1 MLIDISALE
10 IVDSFIGRMLSDIAG
25 IARVLDAET
34 VVVGMRPVVAITL
47 VELGLT
53 LPGVRT
59 ALTVERGMAML
70 PAPPTL
76 DDELDDDEEADGR
89 WRSMS
94 RSRCASDED
103 VVRARHRVRELAQQ
117 AGLRLVDQTKFVTA
131 VSELARNTVIH
142 GGGGQHA
149 AGLLTG
155 RRPPGR
161 VRDVRGR
168 RARASRTSRWRS
180 RDGFSTGTGLG
191 LGFGGAQRLVSEF
204 EVRAANPTG
213 GTIVRVATWR

>member
-1 MLIDISALE
+1 
-10 IVDSFIGRMLSDIAG
+10 MLSDIAG

-47 VELGLT
+47 VDLGLT

-70 PAPPTL
+70 PAPTV
-76 DDELDDDEEADGR
+76 DDELRRRRRPRALAIDEPLPLR
-89 WRSMS
+89 
-94 RSRCASDED
+94 SDED

-142 GGGGQHA
+142 GGGGHMR
-149 AGLLTG
+149 AGLLQDGARQGVYATFEDDG
-155 RRPPGR
+155 PGIADIQHGADRRLQHR
-161 VRDVRGR
+161 Q
-168 RARASRTSRWRS
+168 RASGSAS
-180 RDGFSTGTGLG
+180 AAP
-191 LGFGGAQRLVSEF
+191 GGS
-204 EVRAANPTG
+204 
-213 GTIVRVATWR
+213 